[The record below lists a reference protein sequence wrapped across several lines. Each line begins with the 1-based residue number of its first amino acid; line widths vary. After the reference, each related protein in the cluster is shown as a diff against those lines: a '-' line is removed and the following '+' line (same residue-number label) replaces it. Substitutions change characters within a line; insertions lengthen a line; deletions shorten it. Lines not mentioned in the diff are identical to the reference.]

1 MKNAWFDYFAAEL
14 AGRDAARLR
23 RFRRQVSGPQ
33 TPHVVVDGQPVLAF
47 CSNDYLGFAADPRLS
62 EAFAEA
68 ARHHGTGAGATHMVS
83 GHLDAHAEL
92 EDRLE
97 RFLGRPVLTFA
108 NGYLANIGVLPA
120 LVGRDDAIFA
130 DKLVHASLLD
140 GCQLA
145 RATLKRFRHQDLG
158 HLESLLAETPARRRL
173 IVVDGVYSMDGDV
186 APLPALIALAERFD
200 ALLYVDDAHG
210 FGVNGPQGRGS
221 AFAAGI
227 EAHPRLVYLA
237 TFGKAAGAQGA
248 AISAEPILI
257 DWLLNTCRSYIY
269 TTAQPPALAAA
280 LSKAIDLIEQADDRR
295 AHLQTLIRQFRS
307 GCEGLPWQLADSA
320 SAIQPLIVGDA
331 EGALRL
337 ADALWRRGIW
347 VPAIRPPTV
356 PEGSARLRIT
366 FSAAHGEKA
375 VAQLLSALHQA
386 AGDMA

>member
-1 MKNAWFDYFAAEL
+1 MDWFDHLTAEL
-14 AGRDAARLR
+14 AGRDAARLC

-33 TPHVVVDGQPVLAF
+33 TPHVVVDGQPMLAF
-47 CSNDYLGFAADPRLS
+47 CSNDYLGLAADPSLS
-62 EAFAEA
+62 DTFAEA
-68 ARHHGTGAGATHMVS
+68 ARHHGTGAGASHLVS
-83 GHLDAHAEL
+83 GHLDAHAAL

-97 RFLGRPVLTFA
+97 QFLGRPVLTFA
-108 NGYLANIGVLPA
+108 NGYLANVGVLPA

-158 HLESLLAETPARRRL
+158 HLEALLADTPAKRRL
-173 IVVDGVYSMDGDV
+173 IVVDGVYSMDGDT
-186 APLPALIALAERFD
+186 APLAALIALAERFD

-227 EAHPRLVYLA
+227 AAHPRLVYLA

-248 AISAEPILI
+248 AVSAEPIVI

-280 LSKAIDLIEQADDRR
+280 LRKAIDLIEQADRRR
-295 AHLQTLIRQFRS
+295 AHLQALIHQFRA
-307 GCEGLPWQLADSA
+307 GCVGLPWKLAESD
-320 SAIQPLIVGDA
+320 SAIQPLIVGEA
-331 EGALRL
+331 EGALKL
-337 ADALWRRGIW
+337 ADALWQRGIW

-356 PEGSARLRIT
+356 PVGSARLRIT
-366 FSAAHGEKA
+366 LSAAH
-375 VAQLLSALHQA
+375 Q
-386 AGDMA
+386 AGDVDRLLAALRESAGAMV